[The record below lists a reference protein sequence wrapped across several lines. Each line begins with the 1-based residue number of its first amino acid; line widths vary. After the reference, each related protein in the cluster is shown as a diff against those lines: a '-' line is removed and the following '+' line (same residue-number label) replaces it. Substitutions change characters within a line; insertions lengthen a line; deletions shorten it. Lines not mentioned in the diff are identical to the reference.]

1 MAKQYIYAPINPIWM
16 NEVTTFNAAYNT
28 LPFDYQTGREKYSQK
43 VKFAF
48 PTKLQVLSDWVPT
61 LKIYKCDTGV
71 VVDTIA
77 PTTPTTGI
85 IGQTFTCYQFTITW
99 GSYPADKYYIEITY
113 NINSGFDS
121 TTYALT
127 EAIAPVFIDGNLMIK
142 NDGNVVQNIVSST
155 PTSQT
160 VLQVGKTYSF
170 EAYGVITSSAAN
182 PRIRMTVKK
191 NGIIIF
197 DQSKVQ
203 TNTVSILYSGIVQPD
218 SIYDVSVITEDT
230 AAVVTPINIADN
242 NPVLPDIKIT
252 RSGAIQSATNWP
264 GTLVYEYK
272 NSQNEFSVLFS
283 TGIEFAIV
291 VEGAIAD
298 YEPGFE
304 DVIYEDQYHNTT
316 KLNSIPYRQFTL
328 YAGSATGFAGMPTY
342 MGDKLNW
349 VFSCDQIKIDGKY
362 YQNTDGSK
370 WETARTPPNGTNF
383 IGLKITII
391 EVINLF
397 LQSYDAG
404 LIPAGSIKVVDRVLD
419 YINNSA
425 NITITGIF
433 TAASFITEV
442 VIYNHGG
449 DIFTINASTAADGSV
464 PIAPPHT
471 TTGDPKDVW
480 VIREPFDAVATL
492 YLLGLAGSNCDIYI
506 IYKQLDAP
514 FISPI
519 VSTNKH
525 VKNTVYEYEEFTP
538 GDFSADWNIGTG
550 AGVAGGRYAGCVISG
565 TNGTKDRNGLV
576 SIGWNPAL
584 PLTRDMLVGN
594 VNNTVTLASGNLPSF
609 NINIGMDIKHDNGGP
624 GGVKVLSSQNP
635 GPGGNGSINIPYVGA
650 NNPIDISNRAR
661 VTLKYVC
668 ITD

>member
-48 PTKLQVLSDWVPT
+48 PTKLQVLSDWVPV

-85 IGQTFTCYQFTITW
+85 IGQTFTCYEFTITW
-99 GSYPADKYYIEITY
+99 GSYPAWTYYIEITY
-113 NINSGFDS
+113 TDDS
-121 TTYALT
+121 
-127 EAIAPVFIDGNLMIK
+127 
-142 NDGNVVQNIVSST
+142 
-155 PTSQT
+155 
-160 VLQVGKTYSF
+160 
-170 EAYGVITSSAAN
+170 
-182 PRIRMTVKK
+182 
-191 NGIIIF
+191 
-197 DQSKVQ
+197 
-203 TNTVSILYSGIVQPD
+203 
-218 SIYDVSVITEDT
+218 SVIHT
-230 AAVVTPINIADN
+230 N
-242 NPVLPDIKIT
+242 

-272 NSQNEFSVLFS
+272 NSQNEFSILFS

-291 VEGAIAD
+291 LEGAIAD

-316 KLNSIPYRQFTL
+316 KLNAIPFRQFTL
-328 YAGSATGFAGMPTY
+328 YVGSATGFAGMPTY

-404 LIPAGSIKVVDRVLD
+404 LIPAGSVKVIDRVLP

-425 NITITGIF
+425 NITISGVF
-433 TAASFITEV
+433 TAASVLTKI

-449 DIFTINASTAADGSV
+449 DVFTINVSTASNGSV
-464 PIAPPHT
+464 PIAPPFT
-471 TTGDPKDVW
+471 TTGAAKDVW
-480 VIREPFDAVATL
+480 IIDEPFDAVAAL
-492 YLLGLAGSNCDIYI
+492 YLLGLAGSNCDIYVQ
-506 IYKQLDAP
+506 YDQLDAP
-514 FISPI
+514 FITPPI
-519 VSTNKH
+519 ASKPF
-525 VKNTVYEYEEFTP
+525 VKGVEYNYREVTV
-538 GDFSADWNIGTG
+538 GDFSIDWNIGTG
-550 AGVAGGRYAGCVISG
+550 QGNVGTLFAGCVIAG
-565 TNGTKDRNGLV
+565 TNGTPDMNGLID
-576 SIGWNPAL
+576 IGWNPAL
-584 PLTRDMLVGN
+584 PLTRDTIVGAASNLVS
-594 VNNTVTLASGNLPSF
+594 LAAGNLPSF
-609 NINIGMDIKHDNGGP
+609 NINVGMDIKHDNGGP

-650 NNPIDISNRAR
+650 NNPISVANNAR
-661 VTLKYVC
+661 VTLKFVC
-668 ITD
+668 ITN